1 MKYCPYCGK
10 ELKEQVT
17 FCPEC
22 GSNLEEKEP
31 KRKAPIHPILEKKDI
46 AMQIIF
52 SFITCGIY
60 GLIWFVQMTDDT
72 NTLSDDNNPTSGGLA
87 LLYTI
92 LTCGIYSLYWNYKMG
107 QRLYQIGKKYNKE
120 INDNSVLYLLLSIF
134 GLSIV
139 SECLIQSDLN
149 RFAE

>member
-1 MKYCPYCGK
+1 
-10 ELKEQVT
+10 
-17 FCPEC
+17 
-22 GSNLEEKEP
+22 
-31 KRKAPIHPILEKKDI
+31 
-46 AMQIIF
+46 
-52 SFITCGIY
+52 
-60 GLIWFVQMTDDT
+60 MTDDT
-72 NTLSDDNNPTSGGLA
+72 NTLSDDNNPTSGGMA